1 MTAVELTN
9 FPSAITLEV
18 LLLIRGIYF
27 PTAAAGVNNIPLEIW
42 TENSSGNIL
51 QSRILFD
58 YVSPTTFASV
68 GGSPTLAISN
78 NALQGNADYTIST
91 VSLPAA
97 GIPANGRIVF
107 EFPISF

>member
-1 MTAVELTN
+1 MTTVELTN

-51 QSRILFD
+51 
-58 YVSPTTFASV
+58 
-68 GGSPTLAISN
+68 
-78 NALQGNADYTIST
+78 
-91 VSLPAA
+91 
-97 GIPANGRIVF
+97 
-107 EFPISF
+107 